1 MRDCVGLR
9 RRCAGI
15 GSIALFPLLTGVGSA
30 AAGQDAAGIVG
41 QVTDESGAVLPGV
54 TVTAKSPSLQV
65 PEMSTVTDDR
75 GEYRLT
81 PLPIGTFEVMYELS
95 GFQLMRREELRLTSG
110 FIAKVDIVLKVG
122 SLEESVLAATTRSG
136 ATYVKPTSI
145 LPARLA
151 EVSASYKF

>member
-1 MRDCVGLR
+1 
-9 RRCAGI
+9 
-15 GSIALFPLLTGVGSA
+15 
-30 AAGQDAAGIVG
+30 
-41 QVTDESGAVLPGV
+41 
-54 TVTAKSPSLQV
+54 
-65 PEMSTVTDDR
+65 MSTVTDDR